1 MLKPIKHYKTVL
13 NLYNNKTFIIVDN
26 PFTLNDKFMNS
37 SNSWSKYLF
46 IYDDPNIKKLSS
58 NILIKDLNNGKY
70 KQSDN
75 VYYNII
81 KFITKNIFKTDDDT
95 ITFLI
100 QNNIKIFTLLLDY
113 RIKNNQSIST
123 FNNDLK
129 MFSRIFKLAFGD
141 THELYKKYSQ
151 LQTDFNNIVIANET
165 GRNTLNKYEKDKYID
180 FESILKIRQDLE
192 DIYNENVN
200 LYGHNDFK
208 TWYSHYKMLILSI
221 YTLTPPLRCDLM
233 NTEILTDLNDID
245 ESKDYVYIPDD
256 PNASVEYIFN
266 KKYKGKDPIRYTVGY
281 DERQQADLSA
291 TDSNQ
296 RLTKI
301 LKDSNKYYKR
311 KYLLPTSSN
320 YNVKS
325 SLDNIKNHLKY
336 LIKDHILGVNIL
348 RSSYITWRYN
358 NNVNYNAMKDDA
370 LKMRSSVNIQLQDY
384 RKINI
389 EKNTDE
395 YEVNKKDYNKKDYK
409 KQYYIKNID
418 RIKQYNTDYNDRRNV
433 LYILKKY
440 SKDHKEPTK
449 LIMNK
454 YNLYY
459 ENDILKS
466 KNIEYCKYYL

>member
-1 MLKPIKHYKTVL
+1 MLKPIKHYKTIL
-13 NLYNNKTFIIVDN
+13 NLYNNKTFIIEDTA
-26 PFTLNDKFMNS
+26 FTLNDRFINT
-37 SNSWSKYLF
+37 SNSWSEYLF
-46 IYDDPNIKKLSS
+46 IYDDVNIKKLSS
-58 NILIKDLNNGKY
+58 KILIEDLKNGKY
-70 KQSDN
+70 KQSDK

-81 KFITKNIFKTDDDT
+81 KFITNNIFKTDDDT

-113 RIKNNQSIST
+113 RIKNKQSIST

-129 MFSRIFKLAFGD
+129 MLSRIFKLAYGD
-141 THELYKKYSQ
+141 DNAIYKKYSR
-151 LQTDFNNIVIANET
+151 LQTDFNNIIIANET
-165 GRNTLNKYEKDKYID
+165 GKNTLNKYEKYKYID
-180 FESILKIRQDLE
+180 FQNILKIRDDLE
-192 DIYNENVN
+192 DIYNKNVK
-200 LYGHNDFK
+200 LYGHNAFK
-208 TWYSHYKMLILSI
+208 TWNIHYKMLILSI

-233 NTEILTDLNDID
+233 NTEILTDLNDMD
-245 ESKDYVYIPDD
+245 GTKDYVYIPDD
-256 PNASVEYIFN
+256 ENSSVQYIFN
-266 KKYKGKDPIRYTVGY
+266 KKYKGKDPINYIIGY
-281 DERQQADLSA
+281 DD
-291 TDSNQ
+291 DSNK

-301 LKDSNKYYKR
+301 LKDSNIYYKR
-311 KYLLPTSSN
+311 KYLLPTLSN

-348 RSSYITWRYN
+348 RSSYITWRHK
-358 NNVNYNAMKDDA
+358 NNVSYNDMKDDA

-389 EKNTDE
+389 ENNTDE
-395 YEVNKKDYNKKDYK
+395 YEVKIKDYNKKDYK

-418 RIKQYNTDYNDRRNV
+418 NIKQYNTDYNDRRNV

-440 SKDHKEPTK
+440 SKDRKQPTK

-459 ENDILKS
+459 DNDILKS

>member
-1 MLKPIKHYKTVL
+1 MLKPIKHYKTIL
-13 NLYNNKTFIIVDN
+13 NLYNNKTFIIEDT
-26 PFTLNDKFMNS
+26 PFTLNDKFINT

-58 NILIKDLNNGKY
+58 KILIEDLKNGKY
-70 KQSDN
+70 KQSDK
-75 VYYNII
+75 VYYNIL
-81 KFITKNIFKTDDDT
+81 KFITNNIYKTDDDT

-113 RIKNNQSIST
+113 RLKNKQSIST

-129 MFSRIFKLAFGD
+129 MFSRIFKLAYGD
-141 THELYKKYSQ
+141 DNAIYKKYSR
-151 LQTDFNNIVIANET
+151 LQTDFNNIIIANET
-165 GRNTLNKYEKDKYID
+165 GKNTLNKYEKYKYID
-180 FESILKIRQDLE
+180 FESILKIRDDLE
-192 DIYNENVN
+192 DIYNENVK

-208 TWYSHYKMLILSI
+208 SWYSHFKMLILSI

-233 NTEILTDLNDID
+233 TTEILTDLNDMD
-245 ESKDYVYIPDD
+245 ESTDYVYIPDD
-256 PNASVEYIFN
+256 ENSSVQYIFN
-266 KKYKGKDPIRYTVGY
+266 KKYKGKDPITYIVGY
-281 DERQQADLSA
+281 DD
-291 TDSNQ
+291 DSNK

-301 LKDSNKYYKR
+301 LKVSNKYYKR

-348 RSSYITWRYN
+348 RSAYITWRYK
-358 NNVNYNAMKDDA
+358 NNVSYNDLKDDA

-389 EKNTDE
+389 EPNTNE
-395 YEVNKKDYNKKDYK
+395 YEVKIKDYNKKDYK

-418 RIKQYNTDYNDRRNV
+418 NIKQYNTDYNDRRNV

-440 SKDHKEPTK
+440 NKDHKQPTK

>member
-1 MLKPIKHYKTVL
+1 MLKPIKHYKTIL
-13 NLYNNKTFIIVDN
+13 NLYNNKTFIIDDK

-46 IYDDPNIKKLSS
+46 IYDDHNIKKLSS
-58 NILIKDLNNGKY
+58 NILIEDLNNGKY
-70 KQSDN
+70 KQSDK

-81 KFITKNIFKTDDDT
+81 KFITNNIFKTNDNT

-113 RIKNNQSIST
+113 RIKNKQSIST

-129 MFSRIFKLAFGD
+129 MLSRIFKLAFGD
-141 THELYKKYSQ
+141 DNDIYKKYSR
-151 LQTDFNNIVIANET
+151 LQTDFNNIVINNET
-165 GRNTLNKYEKDKYID
+165 GKNILNKYEKDKYID

-192 DIYNENVN
+192 DIYNENVK

-208 TWYSHYKMLILSI
+208 SWYSHYKMLILSI

-233 NTEILTDLNDID
+233 DTEILTDLNDMD
-245 ESKDYVYIPDD
+245 ETIDYVYIPDD
-256 PNASVEYIFN
+256 PNAPVEYIFN
-266 KKYKGKDPIRYTVGY
+266 TKYKNKDPICYTIGY
-281 DERQQADLSA
+281 DD
-291 TDSNQ
+291 DSNEH
-296 RLTKI
+296 LTKI

-325 SLDNIKNHLKY
+325 SLDNIKNHLKFI
-336 LIKDHILGVNIL
+336 IKDHILGVNIL
-348 RSSYITWRYN
+348 RSSYITWRHK
-358 NNVNYNAMKDDA
+358 NNVSYNDMKDDA

-389 EKNTDE
+389 EPNTNE
-395 YEVNKKDYNKKDYK
+395 YEVKIKDYNQQLENNKAYK

-418 RIKQYNTDYNDRRNV
+418 NIKQYNTDYNDRRNV

-440 SKDHKEPTK
+440 SKDHKQPTK
-449 LIMNK
+449 IIMNK
-454 YNLYY
+454 YNMYY
-459 ENDILKS
+459 DNDTLKS

>member
-1 MLKPIKHYKTVL
+1 MLKPITHYKTIL
-13 NLYNNKTFIIVDN
+13 NLYNNKTFIIDDK
-26 PFTLNDKFMNS
+26 PFTLNDRFMSS

-46 IYDDPNIKKLSS
+46 IYDDPNIKKLRSE
-58 NILIKDLNNGKY
+58 ILIDDLKNGKY

-81 KFITKNIFKTDDDT
+81 KFITNNIYKTDDDT
-95 ITFLI
+95 ITFLL

-113 RIKNNQSIST
+113 RLKNKQSIST

-129 MFSRIFKLAFGD
+129 MFSRIFKLAYGD
-141 THELYKKYSQ
+141 DNDIYKKYSK

-165 GRNTLNKYEKDKYID
+165 GKNILNKYEKDKYID

-192 DIYNENVN
+192 DIYNKNVK

-208 TWYSHYKMLILSI
+208 TWYAHYKMLILSI
-221 YTLTPPLRCDLM
+221 YTLTPPMRCDLM

-245 ESKDYVYIPDD
+245 ETIDYVYIPDD
-256 PNASVEYIFN
+256 DDENSSVQFIFN
-266 KKYKGKDPIRYTVGY
+266 KKYKGKDPITYNVGY
-281 DERQQADLSA
+281 DN
-291 TDSNQ
+291 DSNK

-301 LKDSNKYYKR
+301 LKESNKYYKR

-320 YNVKS
+320 YNIKS
-325 SLDNIKNHLKY
+325 CLDNIKNHLKY

-348 RSSYITWRYN
+348 RSSYITWRHK
-358 NNVNYNAMKDDA
+358 NNVNYNEMKDDA
-370 LKMRSSVNIQLQDY
+370 LKMRNSVNIQLQDY

-389 EKNTDE
+389 EQNTDE
-395 YEVNKKDYNKKDYK
+395 YEVKIKDSNKQLENKKKYK

-418 RIKQYNTDYNDRRNV
+418 KIKQYNTYYNGRRNI

-440 SKDHKEPTK
+440 SKDHKQPTK

-459 ENDILKS
+459 DNDILKS
-466 KNIEYCKYYL
+466 KNIENCKYYL

>member
-1 MLKPIKHYKTVL
+1 MLKPIKHYKTIL
-13 NLYNNKTFIIVDN
+13 NLYNNKTFIIEDTA
-26 PFTLNDKFMNS
+26 FTLNDRFINT

-46 IYDDPNIKKLSS
+46 MYDDISIKKLSS
-58 NILIKDLNNGKY
+58 IILIEDLKNGKY

-81 KFITKNIFKTDDDT
+81 KFITNNIYKTDDDT

-100 QNNIKIFTLLLDY
+100 QNNIKILTLLLDY
-113 RIKNNQSIST
+113 RIKNKQSIST

-141 THELYKKYSQ
+141 DNDIYKKYSR
-151 LQTDFNNIVIANET
+151 LQTDFNNIIISNET
-165 GRNTLNKYEKDKYID
+165 GKNTLNKYEKYKYID
-180 FESILKIRQDLE
+180 FQNILKIRDDLE
-192 DIYNENVN
+192 DIYNKNVK
-200 LYGHNDFK
+200 LYGHYHFK
-208 TWYSHYKMLILSI
+208 SWYYHFKMLILSI

-233 NTEILTDLNDID
+233 DTKILTDLNEMD
-245 ESKDYVYIPDD
+245 ETIDYVYIPDD
-256 PNASVEYIFN
+256 TNSSVQYIFN

-281 DERQQADLSA
+281 DD
-291 TDSNQ
+291 DSNK

-311 KYLLPTSSN
+311 EYLLPTSSN
-320 YNVKS
+320 YNVKG

-348 RSSYITWRYN
+348 RSSYITWRFK
-358 NNVNYNAMKDDA
+358 NNVSYNDMKDDA

-389 EKNTDE
+389 EPNTNE
-395 YEVNKKDYNKKDYK
+395 YEVKIKDSNQKAYK

-418 RIKQYNTDYNDRRNV
+418 TIKQYNTDYNDRRNV

-440 SKDHKEPTK
+440 SKDRKQPTK

-454 YNLYY
+454 YNMYY
-459 ENDILKS
+459 DNDILKS

>member
-1 MLKPIKHYKTVL
+1 MLKPIKYYKTIL
-13 NLYNNKTFIIVDN
+13 NLYNNKTFIIEDK
-26 PFTLNDKFMNS
+26 PFTLNDKFINS

-46 IYDDPNIKKLSS
+46 IYDDPNIKKLRSE
-58 NILIKDLNNGKY
+58 ILIDDLKNGKY

-81 KFITKNIFKTDDDT
+81 KFITNNIYKTDDDT

-100 QNNIKIFTLLLDY
+100 QNNIKIFTLLLDH
-113 RIKNNQSIST
+113 RIKNKQSIST

-129 MFSRIFKLAFGD
+129 MFSRIFKLAYGD
-141 THELYKKYSQ
+141 DNDIYKKYSK

-165 GRNTLNKYEKDKYID
+165 GKNTLNKYEKDKYID

-192 DIYNENVN
+192 DIYNKNVK

-245 ESKDYVYIPDD
+245 ETIDYVYIPDD
-256 PNASVEYIFN
+256 DAENSSAQFIFN
-266 KKYKGKDPIRYTVGY
+266 KKYKGKDPITYNVGY
-281 DERQQADLSA
+281 DN
-291 TDSNQ
+291 DSNE

-301 LKDSNKYYKR
+301 LKESNKYYKR

-325 SLDNIKNHLKY
+325 TLDNIKNHLKY

-348 RSSYITWRYN
+348 RSSYITWRHK
-358 NNVNYNAMKDDA
+358 NNVNYNKMKDDA
-370 LKMRSSVNIQLQDY
+370 LKMRNSVNIQLQDY

-389 EKNTDE
+389 EQNTDE
-395 YEVNKKDYNKKDYK
+395 YEVKIKDSNQQLENKKDYK

-418 RIKQYNTDYNDRRNV
+418 KIKQYNTDYNDRRNI

-440 SKDHKEPTK
+440 SKDRKQPTK

-459 ENDILKS
+459 DNDILKS
-466 KNIEYCKYYL
+466 KNIENCKYYL